1 MEEDCQCPQTE
12 PHNTKC
18 QWYDPNIIYILE
30 APDDIS
36 ASEEAAQQKIY
47 DLYMSSMNS
56 SHQPT
61 EHCGCGTAAETAYM
75 GHHTGCNEFQYVHE
89 RESYEVLLAM
99 LKKKKKVSFPGCPFN
114 KNKRPRLHSPK
125 HEAKTR
131 EDREEDP
138 EEMESSKA
146 KLSQKTFELLTE
158 AAETA
163 FHVNTSKTL
172 APDTP
177 ASPPESFSDR
187 IAKIKDGFVC
197 PQDTNGKPNGE
208 TNDETND
215 EPEGQPDEEMP
226 PLVDETEV

>member
-12 PHNTKC
+12 PHDTKC
-18 QWYDPNIIYILE
+18 EWYDPNIIYILE

-56 SHQPT
+56 SHQQT
-61 EHCGCGTAAETAYM
+61 EYCGCGSAAEIAYM

-125 HEAKTR
+125 YEVPINDDTDEKPMEMKT
-131 EDREEDP
+131 P
-138 EEMESSKA
+138 KA
-146 KLSQKTFELLTE
+146 KLSQKTIDLLAE
-158 AAETA
+158 AAESA
-163 FHVNTSKTL
+163 FDADS
-172 APDTP
+172 
-177 ASPPESFSDR
+177 
-187 IAKIKDGFVC
+187 IKN
-197 PQDTNGKPNGE
+197 PT
-208 TNDETND
+208 T
-215 EPEGQPDEEMP
+215 
-226 PLVDETEV
+226 